1 MKWAN
6 FLHFYQP
13 PTQKKFWVNK
23 ITAEAYRPILQ
34 GLKKQ
39 PGNKVTLN
47 VSGGLLELLEAY
59 GESDIIELLKELL
72 QSGQIE
78 LTGSAKYHPLLP
90 FLPKDEAVRQIRLN
104 EETLD
109 KYFGDAWQRR
119 GFFPPEMGFDRN
131 VAQIVQELGYQWII
145 VDELSFPAG
154 CRPID
159 YSQLYKIPG
168 IDDFYVHFRERK
180 MSWLILSGQV
190 GTGELLIGSLG
201 ERLKKDEYLL
211 TAMDGETFGH
221 HRPGLEQLLFE
232 LYGSRG
238 LENILISDLP
248 KYFFRTRAIEPE
260 SSTWALMEKDLEQK
274 KPFSRWQDPDN
285 AIQNQQWKLT
295 ALAIET
301 VHRADKHASGYE
313 SARNLL
319 DRALHSDQFW
329 WASARPWWSIEMIER
344 GAKELLDAVLATPGV
359 SDDNK
364 NQATEL
370 YHLIVFTAFA
380 WQREGVVDNLS
391 RQEDEDIRQRTDEGL
406 PTLPRAEIEKMIKK
420 LDEEMAAV
428 VKKQEFERAAQLRDR
443 IAELRRYATDVA
455 TASFGAEGDREWE

>member
-1 MKWAN
+1 
-6 FLHFYQP
+6 
-13 PTQKKFWVNK
+13 
-23 ITAEAYRPILQ
+23 
-34 GLKKQ
+34 
-39 PGNKVTLN
+39 
-47 VSGGLLELLEAY
+47 
-59 GESDIIELLKELL
+59 
-72 QSGQIE
+72 
-78 LTGSAKYHPLLP
+78 
-90 FLPKDEAVRQIRLN
+90 
-104 EETLD
+104 
-109 KYFGDAWQRR
+109 
-119 GFFPPEMGFDRN
+119 
-131 VAQIVQELGYQWII
+131 
-145 VDELSFPAG
+145 
-154 CRPID
+154 
-159 YSQLYKIPG
+159 
-168 IDDFYVHFRERK
+168 
-180 MSWLILSGQV
+180 
-190 GTGELLIGSLG
+190 
-201 ERLKKDEYLL
+201 
-211 TAMDGETFGH
+211 
-221 HRPGLEQLLFE
+221 
-232 LYGSRG
+232 
-238 LENILISDLP
+238 LP